1 MNIMNNS
8 KRGKLVLYTGCS
20 GVGKGTILEKIKARD
35 PNVWVSVSNT
45 TRRRRDGEVDG
56 VHYVFVTKEQFE
68 NLIKEDGF
76 LEYAKYCDN
85 YYGTPKKPVEDMLAN
100 GRTVILEIEV
110 KGGLQIMEKYPN
122 VVSVFI
128 LPPSL
133 DELEKRLRN
142 RGTEDEKTIQKRL
155 SEAKRELEFK
165 NRYSYNVVNDNL
177 DEAVD
182 EVINILSKDE

>member
-1 MNIMNNS
+1 MNIMNNN

-20 GVGKGTILEKIKARD
+20 GVGKGTILEKIRERD

-45 TRRRRDGEVDG
+45 TRGKREGEIDG

-68 NLIKEDGF
+68 NLIKENGF

-85 YYGTPKKPVEDMLAN
+85 YYGTPKKPVEDMLAD
-100 GRTVILEIEV
+100 GH
-110 KGGLQIMEKYPN
+110 
-122 VVSVFI
+122 VVSIFI

-142 RGTEDEKTIQKRL
+142 RGTEDEETIRKRL
-155 SEAKRELEFK
+155 SEAKHELGFK
-165 NRYSYNVVNDNL
+165 DRYSYNVVNDNI

-182 EVINILSKDE
+182 EIINIINKDA

>member
-1 MNIMNNS
+1 
-8 KRGKLVLYTGCS
+8 
-20 GVGKGTILEKIKARD
+20 
-35 PNVWVSVSNT
+35 
-45 TRRRRDGEVDG
+45 
-56 VHYVFVTKEQFE
+56 
-68 NLIKEDGF
+68 
-76 LEYAKYCDN
+76 
-85 YYGTPKKPVEDMLAN
+85 
-100 GRTVILEIEV
+100 
-110 KGGLQIMEKYPN
+110 MEKYPN